1 MEKEGIPAHLIL
13 LIKNWRR
20 KPLPREASATGPT
33 EPWNRSRALR
43 GNLSRA
49 LRTSDVALPLRL
61 ARAGELLP
69 SFNFLGIGTTGSPAV
84 PAAAHP
90 GCGRIPA
97 HSL

>member
-43 GNLSRA
+43 GQSVE
-49 LRTSDVALPLRL
+49 S
-61 ARAGELLP
+61 
-69 SFNFLGIGTTGSPAV
+69 I
-84 PAAAHP
+84 AHE
-90 GCGRIPA
+90 
-97 HSL
+97 